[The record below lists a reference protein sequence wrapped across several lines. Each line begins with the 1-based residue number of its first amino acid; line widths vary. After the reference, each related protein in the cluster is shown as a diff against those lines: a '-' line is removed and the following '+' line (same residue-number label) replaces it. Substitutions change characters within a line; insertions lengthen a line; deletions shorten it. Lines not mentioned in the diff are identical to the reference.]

1 MTAYRK
7 LVASLTVGTLAWA
20 TAVTTSAPAQITSSE
35 WISFAGVIVAAC
47 AVYLAPNT
55 PAA

>member
-7 LVASLTVGTLAWA
+7 LFASIIVGALTWA
-20 TAVTTSAPAQITSSE
+20 TAVTTSAPAQITSAE
-35 WISFAGVIVAAC
+35 WISFAGIIAASL